1 MIDRL
6 CYCTSRGPWPSTV
19 GGPCTGSARCKPCT
33 VAPGD
38 HGAGTSMWKSMGFSW
53 RCWKMIQDVGS
64 SGRSQVFFSISGW
77 NMLKLPTGPLV
88 DHFWTGNFGCFVI
101 FLSVCARA
109 NDSTW
114 SLMSFHVRLSGRHCW
129 KKEAKIR
136 SPISPMGLTLW
147 PKASPSQ
154 WMVRSVWVAD

>member
-1 MIDRL
+1 
-6 CYCTSRGPWPSTV
+6 
-19 GGPCTGSARCKPCT
+19 
-33 VAPGD
+33 
-38 HGAGTSMWKSMGFSW
+38 
-53 RCWKMIQDVGS
+53 MIQDVGS
-64 SGRSQVFFSISGW
+64 SGRSQVFFSTSGW
-77 NMLKLPTGPLV
+77 NMWKLPTGPLV

-101 FLSVCARA
+101 FLSVWARA